1 MSFTAVSICYGSEL
15 SPRCTTPNTA
25 GESFAYIVHTQ
36 LVEQRGDPETLNE
49 ILRHHSRND
58 PQFIT
63 SYADMLTD
71 HVDDTGEA
79 YLAQLQ
85 ESASNA
91 GDLLTAARDPAE
103 ILPRSD
109 AAIETYSLA
118 PC

>member
-1 MSFTAVSICYGSEL
+1 MYYSQYS
-15 SPRCTTPNTA
+15 RR
-25 GESFAYIVHTQ
+25 SFAYIVHTQ

-79 YLAQLQ
+79 YLAQLRR
-85 ESASNA
+85 A
-91 GDLLTAARDPAE
+91 
-103 ILPRSD
+103 
-109 AAIETYSLA
+109 LA
-118 PC
+118 TRVTS